1 MCRILRVHPS
11 GYYAWVHK
19 PLSDRAVD
27 DLRLFKVIKDSYEAS
42 HRVYGYRRVH
52 LDLRETGELVG
63 PNRVLKIM
71 KQHDIKAVR
80 GYKIHKY
87 GYGRPS
93 IVTPNHLKR
102 EFDVAQPNKAWVTD
116 ITYVRTWQGWLYLAV
131 VIDLYSRNIVGWSMK
146 PTLAKEIVIDAL
158 LMAVWRRKPKAKVLV
173 HSDQGS
179 QYGSDE
185 WYRFCHEHNLM
196 PSMSRKGNCW
206 DNVVAESFFSSLK
219 KERIKKRIYKTRDLA
234 RADIFDYIEMFYN
247 KTRRHTYLGGISPE
261 QFEQASN

>member
-42 HRVYGYRRVH
+42 HRVYGYRRVY

-93 IVTPNHLKR
+93 IVTPNHLK
-102 EFDVAQPNKAWVTD
+102 
-116 ITYVRTWQGWLYLAV
+116 
-131 VIDLYSRNIVGWSMK
+131 
-146 PTLAKEIVIDAL
+146 
-158 LMAVWRRKPKAKVLV
+158 
-173 HSDQGS
+173 
-179 QYGSDE
+179 
-185 WYRFCHEHNLM
+185 
-196 PSMSRKGNCW
+196 
-206 DNVVAESFFSSLK
+206 
-219 KERIKKRIYKTRDLA
+219 KRI
-234 RADIFDYIEMFYN
+234 
-247 KTRRHTYLGGISPE
+247 
-261 QFEQASN
+261 